1 MKAGAA
7 QANAE
12 ATQSRLAEQ
21 TRRAEAAEAELAR
34 LRAKLGQGGG
44 D

>member
-12 ATQSRLAEQ
+12 ATQRRFAEQ
-21 TRRAEAAEAELAR
+21 TRRAEAAEAEFAR
-34 LRAKLGQGGG
+34 LGAKLGGGG